1 MRDSRF
7 IMGMPVTVMVADAA
21 ATQDDIEAVFQYF
34 GEVDA
39 RFSPFRPDSE
49 ISRLNRREV
58 ATRDYSPQLREVLA
72 LAEKTKRETNGYFD
86 IVRPDGL
93 LDPCGIVK
101 GWAICNAARM
111 LTHNGF
117 ENFYVDAGG
126 DIQASGKN
134 SHGED
139 WRVGIR
145 SPFNADKLVKVLLP
159 RGQGVATSGTYFR
172 GPHIYDPHGGAP
184 RNSGAADIISLTV
197 IGPDVLEADRY
208 ATSAFAMGRDGI
220 AFIESLGDFEAYE
233 IDVSGMARM
242 TSGLGNHLAC

>member
-21 ATQDDIEAVFQYF
+21 ATQDDIETVFQYF
-34 GEVDA
+34 EEVDA

-49 ISRLNRREV
+49 ISRLNRRQV
-58 ATRDYSPQLREVLA
+58 AARDYSSRLQEILA

-86 IVRPDGL
+86 IVRPDGF

-111 LTHNGF
+111 LTHKGI
-117 ENFYVDAGG
+117 ENFYVEAGG

-134 SHGED
+134 LRGRD

-145 SPFNADKLVKVLLP
+145 SPFNADKMVKVLVP
-159 RGQGVATSGTYFR
+159 RGRGVATSGTYFR
-172 GPHIYDPHGGAP
+172 GQHIYDPHRRATGS
-184 RNSGAADIISLTV
+184 NAATDIISLTV

-208 ATSAFAMGRDGI
+208 ATAAFAMGRDGI
-220 AFIESLGDFEAYE
+220 AFIESLAGFEAYE